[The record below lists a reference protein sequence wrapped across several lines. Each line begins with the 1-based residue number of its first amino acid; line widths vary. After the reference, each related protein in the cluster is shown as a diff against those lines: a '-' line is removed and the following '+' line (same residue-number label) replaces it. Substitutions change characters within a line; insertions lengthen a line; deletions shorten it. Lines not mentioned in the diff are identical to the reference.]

1 MSSII
6 TLSGQLGS
14 GKSTIGQLLAEKL
27 GFEFYSTGN
36 VQRQIAERYHV
47 TTLELNELCKTN
59 PQIDKEIDG
68 VFQELPLN
76 GKNYV
81 VDSRMAF
88 HFIPNSFK
96 VKLNVDT
103 LIAGERIFNDTLR
116 TGEQKYFS
124 VKESVESLVS
134 RRALETERF
143 KHIYGVDI
151 DNDYNFD
158 CVIDTTYQTPEEVCA
173 LIMQKYEKYKKHLE
187 TEARN
192 EALSRNNINE
202 MSEK

>member
-14 GKSTIGQLLAEKL
+14 GKSTIGRLLAQKL

-36 VQRQIAERYHV
+36 VQRLIAARYGV
-47 TTLELNELCKTN
+47 TTLELNEMCKTN

-68 VFQELPLN
+68 VFKDLPLN

-88 HFIPNSFK
+88 HFIPASFK

-103 LIAGERIFNDTLR
+103 LIAGERIFNDTER
-116 TGEQKYFS
+116 SGEKKYFS
-124 VKESVESLVS
+124 VKESVEALVS
-134 RRALETERF
+134 RRALEVERF
-143 KHIYGVDI
+143 KRIYGVDI

-158 CVIDTTYQTPEEVCA
+158 CVADTTYQTPEEVCSFI
-173 LIMQKYEKYKKHLE
+173 LRKYEKYKKYLE
-187 TEARN
+187 
-192 EALSRNNINE
+192 I
-202 MSEK
+202 EKKNKSDAQIERKNK